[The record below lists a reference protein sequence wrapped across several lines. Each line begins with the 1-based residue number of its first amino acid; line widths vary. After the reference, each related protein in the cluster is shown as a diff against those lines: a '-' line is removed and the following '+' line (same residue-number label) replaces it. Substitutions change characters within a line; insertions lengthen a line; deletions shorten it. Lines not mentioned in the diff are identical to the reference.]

1 MVRLARVAGAHAM
14 TQSSTYVRDLVGT
27 LWQEGKR
34 RILLLT
40 AIFSGIS
47 VAALVIGLLIPKRY
61 DTFALVAVGSGAAMK
76 PLTEGGRLPV
86 GTVDHAAITLQI
98 TEGKKILRE
107 LLVFGGWEEAG
118 KQPDPLEEAKLLTKL
133 RSRMRIDPPKE
144 GIVRVSYYDSDP
156 ARTYKM
162 ANKIAEIYIRES
174 EESQV
179 RDSREAF
186 DFIDQQAK
194 EYSEKLSTAH
204 AAVLARYGGE
214 LPPAAGAS
222 SAHPA
227 PPPRPAPA
235 AGAAVSAQELTALR
249 AEKTTLEAQ
258 LAPKTPSAPAQ
269 PAGPDPAIAAR
280 VKQLQ
285 TELDQLSAKYT
296 DQHPDVKRV
305 TRELAA
311 AKEEQQRSE
320 VARAAAEKVA
330 EQNTA
335 ALDDELTTAARA
347 RLKEVNQR
355 IAAATGVAYV
365 PPPRTSAHAGT
376 ADQRDPELRGIGGD
390 TKLSELVRRYEAT
403 RDVYQDLLKRR
414 ETARVAM
421 EMSTEHRGLN
431 LRIQEAAEFPVVAT
445 GLRLSHFCMV
455 GIVLGALIPLGVL
468 FAIVRLDGRVRNAH
482 EIEILAKVPLLVSI
496 SAAPGAKEKS
506 KLKTQKSL
514 AALLLVGVAVIYVAT
529 FIIKTRMSS

>member
-1 MVRLARVAGAHAM
+1 M
-14 TQSSTYVRDLVGT
+14 TQSSTHVRDLVGT

-34 RILLLT
+34 RLLLLT
-40 AIFSGIS
+40 ALFSAIS
-47 VAALVIGLLIPKRY
+47 VAALAIGIVTPKRY
-61 DTFALVAVGSGAAMK
+61 DSFALVAVGSGAAMK

-86 GTVDHAAITLQI
+86 GTVDHAAIAVQI
-98 TEGKKILRE
+98 TEGKRILRE

-118 KQPDPLEEAKLLTKL
+118 RQPDPLEEAKLLVKL
-133 RSRMRIDPPKE
+133 RSRIRIDPPKE
-144 GIVRVSYYDSDP
+144 GIVRVSYNDSDP

-174 EESQV
+174 EESQT

-186 DFIDQQAK
+186 EFIDKQAK

-204 AAVLARYGGE
+204 AAVLAQYGGH
-214 LPPAAGAS
+214 LPSTPGSAATHTAPAPAPRPAAGT
-222 SAHPA
+222 PI
-227 PPPRPAPA
+227 
-235 AGAAVSAQELTALR
+235 SAQDLAALR
-249 AEKTTLEAQ
+249 AEKATLEAQ
-258 LAPKTPSAPAQ
+258 LAPKAPTAPPQ
-269 PAGPDPAIAAR
+269 PAGPDPAVAAR
-280 VKQLQ
+280 VKQLE

-305 TRELAA
+305 KRELASA
-311 AKEEQQRSE
+311 QEELQRSAS
-320 VARAAAEKVA
+320 VRAAAEKVA
-330 EQNTA
+330 QQNTA
-335 ALDDELTTAARA
+335 ALDDEITSAARD

-365 PPPRTSAHAGT
+365 APAPRASAAGAT
-376 ADQRDPELRGIGGD
+376 EQRDPELRGIGGD

-421 EMSTEHRGLN
+421 EMSAEHRGGTS
-431 LRIQEAAEFPVVAT
+431 LRIQEPAEFPVAAT

-455 GIVLGALIPLGVL
+455 GFVLGALVPLGVL
-468 FAIVRLDGRVRNAH
+468 FGIVRLDGRVRSAQQ
-482 EIEILAKVPLLVSI
+482 IEILAKVPLLVSI
-496 SAAPGAKEKS
+496 SAVPGVKERS
-506 KLKTQKSL
+506 KFRTRRVL
-514 AALLLVGVAVIYVAT
+514 AVLLLVGVAVIYVAT